1 MFSGYSA
8 SLIKAEYVIRE
19 ILIYPL
25 YGSKIVAKKRKL
37 LLMRKNQTKDNFLEN
52 HLNVPFTST
61 SSEWL
66 EIEVYYKISSPSLVK
81 AFVMIQIRQFRSET
95 LFDFFCMAHV
105 EVKLSYGLGLLGHPF
120 VLKIRTL
127 TNRSTICA
135 SISYRITTINIWK
148 CL

>member
-1 MFSGYSA
+1 MLSGFTDKIA
-8 SLIKAEYVIRE
+8 LFR
-19 ILIYPL
+19 
-25 YGSKIVAKKRKL
+25 SKILAKKRKL
-37 LLMRKNQTKDNFLEN
+37 LLMRKNHQTKNKFLEN
-52 HLNVPFTST
+52 HLNVLFTST

-95 LFDFFCMAHV
+95 LFDFFYMAHV
-105 EVKLSYGLGLLGHPF
+105 EVKLSYGPGLLGHPF

-127 TNRSTICA
+127 TNRSTICS
-135 SISYRITTINIWK
+135 SISYRITSINIWK